1 MAEKNSNNSQ
11 KKTTDGNQSNYP
23 NFPYNNINPNY
34 PSNRSQENYS
44 SAQQNYYPPV
54 NRPSSN
60 SPSNMPAG
68 DPRFW
73 QIPNPQNQQP
83 VIPPPDK
90 KKKLKK
96 TVHRDWE
103 DFIGRIFAGILISF
117 VLIYMGW
124 LYAPRIRN
132 SMTFWPTKT
141 PTPITPAP
149 TQIFTPTVTP
159 LATNTPTLVPTATPG
174 PLSTYWIP
182 DGMQVDPQ
190 IPDAPDGVIVL
201 SVDNSAEVN
210 PSLNSGLWTSS
221 EKIASDLGKT
231 TYDENWYATYSSGWV
246 HWFMDEPLREGLY
259 EIYTMD
265 TVYSSGGTLDF
276 SVKLG
281 EQILTPLTG
290 SQHIN
295 YMTSQYEPQQSADV
309 WRSLGIYYINPSRE
323 ILTVTTS
330 WEDRDEYSIVAVDRL
345 VIVPRRAVNL
355 SLLNKLSA
363 SGTKYVFDDLQAE
376 VAAGDYRITLKDEES
391 WDNSYQLI
399 MNPKMKISIVYT
411 FKDCW
416 PIGNYQ
422 LYAWMPANKGG
433 ISASVKLYS
442 DNTVLMSDNGEETVS
457 VTAPAAQGGSWVSI
471 GSWTTDR
478 YYERDRKFKLAFE
491 IPADSAGEFPIDA
504 IALVHT
510 AFPEQ

>member
-11 KKTTDGNQSNYP
+11 KKTTGGNQSNYP
-23 NFPYNNINPNY
+23 NFPYNNFNPNF
-34 PSNRSQENYS
+34 PSNRGQENYS
-44 SAQQNYYPPV
+44 AAQQNYFNPV
-54 NRPSSN
+54 NRPPSVP
-60 SPSNMPAG
+60 PSNMPTG
-68 DPRFW
+68 DPHFW
-73 QIPNPQNQQP
+73 QTQNQPP
-83 VIPPPDK
+83 VTPPPDK

-103 DFIGRIFAGILISF
+103 DFFGRIFTGILISF
-117 VLIYMGW
+117 VLVYMGW

-141 PTPITPAP
+141 LTPITPIP

-174 PLSTYWIP
+174 PLSNYWIS

-201 SVDNSAEVN
+201 SVDKSAEVN
-210 PSLNSGLWTSS
+210 PSLDSGLWTSS
-221 EKIASDLGKT
+221 KKIAADLGKT
-231 TYDENWYATYSSGWV
+231 TYDGNWYATYSSGWV
-246 HWFMDEPLREGLY
+246 HWFMDQPLREGLY

-281 EQILTPLTG
+281 EQILPPLTG
-290 SQHIN
+290 SQRVN
-295 YMTSQYEPQQSADV
+295 YMTSQYEPQQSTDV
-309 WRSLGIYYINPSRE
+309 WRSLGMYYINPSRE

-345 VIVPRRAVNL
+345 VIVPRRAANL
-355 SLLNKLSA
+355 SLLSKLNV

-376 VAAGDYRITLKDEES
+376 IVAGDYRITLKDEES
-391 WDNSYQLI
+391 WDDSYQLI
-399 MNPKMKISIVYT
+399 MNPKMKISMVYT

-442 DNTVLMSDNGEETVS
+442 DNTVLMSDTGEEAVS
-457 VTAPAAQGGSWVSI
+457 VTAPASQEGSWISI

-510 AFPEQ
+510 AFSEQ